1 MDVPKTIVS
10 SSPHLHAR
18 SSTAS
23 IMWHVSIALAP
34 AAAWGVYVFGPR
46 ALVILL
52 VSIGTAVLVEYL
64 LGRISHESTIVDGSA
79 FLTGLLVGMNMP
91 PDAAIAVPV
100 VASAFAIF
108 VVKWT
113 FGGLGANWVNP
124 ALAGRVFVFFSFT
137 NLMNAYRL
145 PRTLAGVD
153 AVGSATVL
161 TRIKLSIGEGTVQG
175 LSSAG
180 VLAEAGYPHTDFAS
194 SVSLWFNRT
203 LGVGLSPYTVDAFFG
218 NIAGCI
224 GEVSAFLLI
233 IGAIYLL
240 VKKIITW
247 QIPVSFLATFS
258 LLAWIF
264 GGLRNGLGFFQGDF
278 LLQVFSGGMILGA
291 FFMATD
297 MVTSPTTGK
306 GMIIF
311 GSGIGFFTFLL
322 RYFGSLPEAV
332 SLAIILMNIFV
343 PTIERYVV
351 PKRFGET
358 VRKPKRSGKEAEA

>member
-18 SSTAS
+18 SNTAS
-23 IMWHVSIALAP
+23 IMWDVSIALTP
-34 AAAWGVYVFGPR
+34 AALWGVYVFGFR
-46 ALVILL
+46 ALAILL
-52 VSIGTAVLVEYL
+52 VSIATAVLVEYL
-64 LGRISHESTIVDGSA
+64 LNMKGNNSKTILDGSA

-91 PDAAIAVPV
+91 SDAAFAVPV
-100 VASAFAIF
+100 IASAFAIF

-113 FGGLGANWVNP
+113 FGGLGANWINP

-137 NLMNAYRL
+137 GLMNTYRM
-145 PRTLAGVD
+145 PRTLATVD

-161 TRIKLSIGEGTVQG
+161 TEIKLAIGEGAVNG

-180 VLAEAGYPHTDFAS
+180 VLAETGYPFTGFAG
-194 SVSLWFNRT
+194 SVSSWFQQT
-203 LGVGLSPYTVDAFFG
+203 LGIGLSPYTVDAFFG

-233 IGAIYLL
+233 AGALYLM

-247 QIPVSFLATFS
+247 HIPVSFLATFS
-258 LLAWIF
+258 MLAWLF
-264 GGLRNGLGFFQGDF
+264 GGVRNGLGLFQGDF
-278 LLQVFSGGMILGA
+278 VLQLFSGGMMLGA
-291 FFMATD
+291 LFMATD
-297 MVTSPTTGK
+297 MVTSPTTHK
-306 GMIIF
+306 GMVIF
-311 GSGIGFFTFLL
+311 GVGIGFFAFLL
-322 RYFGSLPEAV
+322 RFFGSLPESV

-343 PTIERYVV
+343 PMIDRYIL

-358 VRKPKRSGKEAEA
+358 FKEPKKQEAKA